1 MECMRNRTS
10 RTEGSAVRPG
20 ARGAAE
26 EPAGRK
32 GAEHRC
38 RAVGRGRP
46 APVLAVLLLSLG
58 VLLLALAADALM
70 VTARLEGS
78 LLLGATVLIPLGLHA
93 LLSRVGP
100 RE

>member
-1 MECMRNRTS
+1 M
-10 RTEGSAVRPG
+10 
-20 ARGAAE
+20 
-26 EPAGRK
+26 
-32 GAEHRC
+32 
-38 RAVGRGRP
+38 
-46 APVLAVLLLSLG
+46 LAVLLLSLG